1 MIRIHDGVIRSHEAA
16 SRAVEWYARGLA
28 RLENRWV
35 GSGET
40 GARFIDDTHPYSN
53 DLDLFG
59 DGSLFQLLST
69 AQTTTG
75 EETLAAWLL
84 HAADPPTVGTR
95 QAAVDD
101 LASRPELLEDLY
113 TLGVDAR
120 RNVDSAS
127 LMHWATGPRLLN
139 YRWLRIVVPIQG
151 ASFALTVTAWGIGAL
166 PGLVPLTVLLV
177 NAAMA
182 LVLHRSVSHVLH
194 GSAEP
199 ARELVVLAALLGRLR
214 SESYAADRLRQ
225 LKSVLDAEH
234 AEPQAAVRRL
244 DWLIQMH
251 DWQHNMLFAP
261 VAAAVLWGIQC
272 AVHIEA
278 WRQRHGRSV
287 EGWLDVVGECEA
299 LAAFAMYR
307 FEHPDHPFPELVDQ
321 TTPPVYDA
329 EQLAH
334 PLIPREQAIRNDVR
348 LGGNPSAYGCQR
360 LKHVG
365 EDDPS
370 SHGGGQRG
378 TRPCGRTGAS
388 QIPPAFT
395 GRDRGNTPCPG
406 LLARW
411 TVSILCGDLASQ
423 ASG

>member
-1 MIRIHDGVIRSHEAA
+1 M
-16 SRAVEWYARGLA
+16 
-28 RLENRWV
+28 
-35 GSGET
+35 
-40 GARFIDDTHPYSN
+40 
-53 DLDLFG
+53 
-59 DGSLFQLLST
+59 
-69 AQTTTG
+69 
-75 EETLAAWLL
+75 
-84 HAADPPTVGTR
+84 
-95 QAAVDD
+95 DD

-151 ASFALTVTAWGIGAL
+151 ASFALTVTAWGISAL